1 MKKRF
6 YEFKNE
12 AESNYGL
19 YIYGALTDDKESDW
33 MATEQDVDLTDFK
46 NALSQLKQ
54 NSTLNMYV
62 NSPGGS
68 VFASSTMASMLQR
81 AKETKGIKIISYIDG
96 LCASATSFLIM
107 VSDEIKLY
115 TNSMLMVH
123 KPMSIAIGNADDMQK
138 EIETLNSI
146 EENVMMPL
154 YMKKA
159 KVDKE
164 TIKNLI
170 DVESWLSAKEV
181 DNFFNVELLD
191 TAKECNA
198 CVDAELFKRYKNVPE
213 ELKEEEEVEKEEKEI
228 EVPTEEPEKEEEPT
242 QEPQKEEEK
251 PQEPGKTPEE
261 EPAKEQE
268 PVEKPQEEPEE
279 EKTEPSEPNT
289 LEEEQQSPD
298 EPKTSPDE
306 EETEEEEEPKQQN
319 VVENPQNI
327 DYSYFENKL
336 NMLKGEKR

>member
-1 MKKRF
+1 MTKNKF

-12 AESNYGL
+12 SEESYGL
-19 YIYGALTDDKESDW
+19 YIYGAITDDKEADW
-33 MATEQDVDLTDFK
+33 FATEQDVDLTDFK
-46 NALSQLKQ
+46 EALNKVNK

-81 AKETKGIKIISYIDG
+81 AKETKGIKIVSYIDG

-146 EENVMMPL
+146 EQNVMIPL
-154 YMKKA
+154 YMQKA
-159 KVDKE
+159 KCSEDV
-164 TIKNLI
+164 IKDLI
-170 DVESWLSAKEV
+170 DKESWLSAKEV
-181 DNFFNVELLD
+181 DNYFNVSLLD
-191 TAKECNA
+191 TAKECTA
-198 CVDAELFKRYKNVPE
+198 CVDTELFKRYKNVPE
-213 ELKEEEEVEKEEKEI
+213 ELKEEEE
-228 EVPTEEPEKEEEPT
+228 EEEQEKT
-242 QEPQKEEEK
+242 QEEEE
-251 PQEPGKTPEE
+251 TPAV

-268 PVEKPQEEPEE
+268 TESESQKEPEEGENEPQEEESGE
-279 EKTEPSEPNT
+279 DEPNT
-289 LEEEQQSPD
+289 PEEPEKTPD
-298 EPKTSPDE
+298 EP
-306 EETEEEEEPKQQN
+306 ETKPEEEEEEEEDDPKQQK

-327 DYSYFENKL
+327 DYSYFEDRLNK
-336 NMLKGEKR
+336 LKGEK

>member
-1 MKKRF
+1 MTKNKF

-12 AESNYGL
+12 SEESYGL
-19 YIYGALTDDKESDW
+19 YIYGAITDDKEADW
-33 MATEQDVDLTDFK
+33 FATEQDVDLTDFK
-46 NALSQLKQ
+46 EALNKVNK

-81 AKETKGIKIISYIDG
+81 AKETKGIKIVSYIDG

-146 EENVMMPL
+146 EQNVMIPL
-154 YMKKA
+154 YMQKA
-159 KVDKE
+159 KCSEDV
-164 TIKNLI
+164 IKDLI
-170 DVESWLSAKEV
+170 DKESWLSAKEV
-181 DNFFNVELLD
+181 DNYFNVSLLD
-191 TAKECNA
+191 TAKECTA
-198 CVDAELFKRYKNVPE
+198 CVDTELFKRYKNVPE
-213 ELKEEEEVEKEEKEI
+213 ELKEEEE
-228 EVPTEEPEKEEEPT
+228 EEEQEKT
-242 QEPQKEEEK
+242 QEEEE
-251 PQEPGKTPEE
+251 TPAV

-268 PVEKPQEEPEE
+268 TESEPQKEPEEGENEPQKEESGEDEPNTPEEPE
-279 EKTEPSEPNT
+279 KT
-289 LEEEQQSPD
+289 QD
-298 EPKTSPDE
+298 EP
-306 EETEEEEEPKQQN
+306 ETKPEEEEEEEEDDPKQQK

-327 DYSYFENKL
+327 DYSYFEDRLNK
-336 NMLKGEKR
+336 LKGEK